1 MADNSNIIKTIT
13 VNDVTC
19 DVAAKYDVDGN
30 AIKDTYVQKD
40 GSNVTVDNLQI
51 NDSISIKNPVNES
64 YTEFASH
71 DGSKLTI
78 GTTEASEVDI
88 IGGTANGI
96 RLKSDTVYLGDTV
109 EVFEAHPDKV
119 VKVGADSY
127 ILQLKSAEQPK
138 WGDKTL
144 AMKSDLSNYLS
155 LSGGKMTGNIN
166 LNGKSIIGDY
176 QANEGVNII
185 HLSSTAGLLVGNDKA
200 DPILIGPYRPR
211 FRHTMSGIGE
221 TLEEIAFR
229 SDIVDP
235 SGNVISTTY
244 LNKNTDG
251 IMNGSLTV
259 NNDTLF
265 GHADGTSEHNFRGEI
280 YTSYAINLNGGDVT
294 LNGNDDNTR
303 LTVNNN
309 EVAHLSD
316 LTERIPCTLA
326 QASNNSYIINKAGL
340 YVITLESVSG
350 TPKNR
355 LMTML
360 SVEDITLNVKT
371 YYMPSMY
378 DEYYVKYD
386 SSTKQVTCSMNDKYS
401 IVSIR
406 FVVDYE

>member
-19 DVAAKYDVDGN
+19 DVAAKYDVD
-30 AIKDTYVQKD
+30 
-40 GSNVTVDNLQI
+40 
-51 NDSISIKNPVNES
+51 
-64 YTEFASH
+64 
-71 DGSKLTI
+71 
-78 GTTEASEVDI
+78 
-88 IGGTANGI
+88 
-96 RLKSDTVYLGDTV
+96 
-109 EVFEAHPDKV
+109 
-119 VKVGADSY
+119 
-127 ILQLKSAEQPK
+127 
-138 WGDKTL
+138 
-144 AMKSDLSNYLS
+144 
-155 LSGGKMTGNIN
+155 
-166 LNGKSIIGDY
+166 
-176 QANEGVNII
+176 
-185 HLSSTAGLLVGNDKA
+185 
-200 DPILIGPYRPR
+200 
-211 FRHTMSGIGE
+211 
-221 TLEEIAFR
+221 
-229 SDIVDP
+229 
-235 SGNVISTTY
+235 GNVISTTY

-316 LTERIPCTLA
+316 LKDYLPTTGGEIAGDIKLADGSADILTNRNKIFLGKDETSYIRGASTAYVPEFINNNGSDFDNRIIMGNDHTQKFTYQFPKANGTVALRSDLTERIPCTLA

-340 YVITLESVSG
+340 YAITLESVSD